1 MQITLT
7 EGLIISTLIAP
18 LLGWI
23 WRTEVRM
30 ARQQSQLDQT
40 TKELTV
46 IGQIGSDLRLFMS
59 NVLDRLARIETRLEE
74 RNH

>member
-1 MQITLT
+1 
-7 EGLIISTLIAP
+7 
-18 LLGWI
+18 
-23 WRTEVRM
+23 M

-40 TKELTV
+40 TKELTI
-46 IGQIGSDLRLFMS
+46 IGQIGTDLRLFMS

>member
-1 MQITLT
+1 MQITLS
-7 EGLIISTLIAP
+7 EGIILTAFTA
-18 LLGWI
+18 LGGWV
-23 WRTEVRM
+23 WRTEVRL

-40 TKELTV
+40 TKEISIV
-46 IGQIGSDLRLFMS
+46 GQIGIDLRLFMS